1 MEPLFKTPGTAV
13 VAIGGNSL
21 IKDKQH
27 QTVADQYIAAQETCR
42 HIVAMIQEGWNVA
55 ISHGNGPQVG
65 NVMLRVEIAARQNVY
80 RLPLDIAVAD
90 TEAGM
95 GYMIGQCLMNEL
107 AERGTPRICAT
118 IITTVR
124 VDADDPALSDPTKPV
139 GPFLSLEQ
147 AQEHA
152 RENGWIMK
160 AEPPRGWRRVVPS
173 PRPREIVELSLLKKL
188 VAGGEIVVA
197 AGGGGIPVVRDAG
210 GHYRGVEAVIDKD
223 YTSGLLASA
232 LEADRLL
239 ILTGVDRMERDFGKP
254 TAEPI
259 DALTPDEAENLLAQG
274 QFPAGSMG
282 PKVRAA
288 VDFVRGS
295 PKPSSDVLITS
306 CERLAESFQGKTGT
320 RIARR
325 FA

>member
-1 MEPLFKTPGTAV
+1 
-13 VAIGGNSL
+13 
-21 IKDKQH
+21 
-27 QTVADQYIAAQETCR
+27 
-42 HIVAMIQEGWNVA
+42 
-55 ISHGNGPQVG
+55 VG

>member
-1 MEPLFKTPGTAV
+1 MLIV
-13 VAIGGNSL
+13 VALGGNAVSPPDHMGNIDEQFAATRRAVRPLADL
-21 IKDKQH
+21 IVQGH
-27 QTVADQYIAAQETCR
+27 QLVIT
-42 HIVAMIQEGWNVA
+42 
-55 ISHGNGPQVG
+55 HGNGPQVG

-107 AERGTPRICAT
+107 ADRGTPRICAT

-139 GPFLSLEQ
+139 GPFLSLER
-147 AQEHA
+147 AREHA

-160 AEPPRGWRRVVPS
+160 EEPPHGWRRVVPS

-188 VAGGEIVVA
+188 VAGGETIVA

-239 ILTGVDRMERDFGKP
+239 ILTGVDRMERNFGKP

-274 QFPAGSMG
+274 QFPPGSMG

-295 PKPSSDVLITS
+295 PKSASDVLITS
-306 CERLAESFQGKTGT
+306 CERLAESFQGKSGT